1 MLWSSDQC
9 TIKILHLRRGIACR
23 HSPDSVYLGGKL
35 TLKYAFQ
42 TLLKTCINYIVELTW
57 MDINSW
63 ELGWR
68 ECVVPPC
75 CRAAAACSGSTRHMF
90 GLESLKLMH
99 LNVTAK
105 VRLYS
110 NFDISWVDLKVGL
123 INLNKS
129 WFVARPHHYSG
140 QAAAVHPGHL

>member
-23 HSPDSVYLGGKL
+23 HSPDSVFLGRKIDPEICFWKPAKL
-35 TLKYAFQ
+35 HCWTDLDGHKQLRAGVASV
-42 TLLKTCINYIVELTW
+42 C
-57 MDINSW
+57 
-63 ELGWR
+63 
-68 ECVVPPC
+68 CPC
-75 CRAAAACSGSTRHMF
+75 CHAAAGCSGSTRHMF